1 MKSAKRT
8 IVSTSVIKSEGEMT
22 KSNLDQY
29 RSPSMWEKL
38 EKWKTEKKMRQ
49 TSIKASTKKPFK
61 AGSTSMQQNK
71 GKVPSKASEKMK
83 LLVESNLKTS
93 WSYNTSPRH
102 LNYRKTLASAR
113 RTPQQTDKRMNGKE
127 NRKSVRKST
136 NRRETLT
143 LSTGKVKMDSRS
155 KRDSKIVSQE
165 VSKND
170 TSNARRE
177 TLTLSTGKKLNTQH
191 EKQERDLKDEDEEN
205 DLRREL
211 QVQRR
216 AAKKRSANTLGGEQS
231 GKKMNSVA
239 ERKDRRM
246 TRERPWR
253 QSKVTNGGLG
263 EERKLRAESHK
274 WLHKTSLTKP
284 SVHERPSTS
293 QEGTQES
300 IREKLEQWLI
310 AKGKTPKRAAKFM
323 KTPKVTTRSRMSLE
337 EDEEAT
343 SLDNVLTVDEAMD
356 ACKNLLNEG
365 CPAEY
370 LFDWLTN
377 IETKLPY
384 LSDMESF
391 LECRKTVQEA
401 FNGQSIDEIIPEAIM
416 DETKEV
422 SIETVPGPPA
432 TPTPRK
438 PRRSCYQLLSPLGE
452 HEESSAVKY
461 QVRDATPY
469 FKRIQQALGRTSD
482 TPSTMIITPVR
493 RSVRLSKRKSVSF
506 ASRERGEVDMCVSNL
521 REIEDLPLEEPVQ
534 LVLRSNRALEEEFDL
549 NDEEMSI

>member
-1 MKSAKRT
+1 MSYYVT
-8 IVSTSVIKSEGEMT
+8 GDCNILS
-22 KSNLDQY
+22 
-29 RSPSMWEKL
+29 SPCREKL

-49 TSIKASTKKPFK
+49 TSMKASTKKPFK

-113 RTPQQTDKRMNGKE
+113 RTPQQTEKRMNGKE

-211 QVQRR
+211 QVKRR

-231 GKKMNSVA
+231 GNKMNSVA

-253 QSKVTNGGLG
+253 QSKVTTNGGLG
-263 EERKLRAESHK
+263 EQRKLRAESHK

-300 IREKLEQWLI
+300 MRY
-310 AKGKTPKRAAKFM
+310 
-323 KTPKVTTRSRMSLE
+323 
-337 EDEEAT
+337 
-343 SLDNVLTVDEAMD
+343 VLLVIYSAH
-356 ACKNLLNEG
+356 NH
-365 CPAEY
+365 
-370 LFDWLTN
+370 LF
-377 IETKLPY
+377 IET
-384 LSDMESF
+384 EF
-391 LECRKTVQEA
+391 
-401 FNGQSIDEIIPEAIM
+401 G
-416 DETKEV
+416 
-422 SIETVPGPPA
+422 
-432 TPTPRK
+432 
-438 PRRSCYQLLSPLGE
+438 
-452 HEESSAVKY
+452 
-461 QVRDATPY
+461 
-469 FKRIQQALGRTSD
+469 
-482 TPSTMIITPVR
+482 
-493 RSVRLSKRKSVSF
+493 
-506 ASRERGEVDMCVSNL
+506 NL
-521 REIEDLPLEEPVQ
+521 
-534 LVLRSNRALEEEFDL
+534 
-549 NDEEMSI
+549 